1 MTSSAKV
8 RLPAFTCPFCRE
20 QTTSDPFEPKANGA
34 APTAKKF
41 ENCLRR
47 CIACGIGFS
56 NNSDPDQKAV
66 PIIHQHPLN
75 NLPVE
80 AREKAI
86 ETLQA
91 AINEVNRPSKI
102 ASFCS
107 ENSEDAVTW
116 TVFSHLAKSRQ
127 LRATFS
133 SLGVEIAANAKS
145 EPILFLWGVP
155 VFTVDPAA
163 QVKRERLLQ
172 VIDSI
177 ENCPR
182 SRTEPDVVLDF
193 GDAGVIVI
201 EVKFKGKN
209 NCEPEGH
216 AGWSKYVDGHDAFTS
231 ATDARRS
238 KMYELVRNWRVG
250 WDYADGRAFALINL
264 GPESLFNN
272 KEKTSG
278 TLTKSLNQDARH
290 SFTNMTWPKFIKT
303 ISDKPI
309 WFRRYDSDRGLSSSR
324 LDIVR
329 PITEEMPLADCAMVL
344 SEAQQFLAQAAI
356 VGLRRSSESE
366 ISSWGSFMKRLY
378 IDIPIEQRPYL
389 IPGKIQSHNL
399 IEVVNQ
405 CATIER
411 LVDAMLWFSND
422 GSGFEDCIV
431 VSCNPTTS
439 STKKSEDGLR
449 DHDLVLKA
457 SNGDFYYFE
466 VSDVVGHKDGNK
478 KEIKDLISLGAL
490 AGTVKSPKPAVE
502 WPRGRLFLICS
513 STFSTRI
520 CDPKRKV
527 SVLRSIDYSSHAT
540 SEWTSIVEVRKRIGD
555 LECPPKVS

>member
-1 MTSSAKV
+1 MTSSASI

-20 QTTSDPFEPKANGA
+20 QTTSDPFEPKMNGS

-47 CIACGIGFS
+47 CVACGIGFS
-56 NNSDPDQKAV
+56 NTSNPDQKAV

-75 NLPVE
+75 NLPIE
-80 AREKAI
+80 ARENAI

-102 ASFCS
+102 ANFCS

-116 TVFSHLAKSRQ
+116 TVFSHLAKSGQ

-155 VFTVDPAA
+155 VFTADPAV

-201 EVKFKGKN
+201 EVKFKSSN
-209 NCEPEGH
+209 NCKPESY
-216 AGWSKYVDGHDAFTS
+216 AGWAKYVDGHVAFTS
-231 ATDARRS
+231 STDARRS

-250 WDYADGRAFALINL
+250 WDYADDRPFALINL
-264 GPESLFNN
+264 GPESLFNK

-278 TLTKSLNQDARH
+278 ILTKSLNQDARH
-290 SFTNMTWPKFIKT
+290 SFTNMAWPKFIKT

-329 PITEEMPLADCAMVL
+329 PIIEEMPLAECATVL
-344 SEAQQFLAQAAI
+344 SEAQKFLAQAAI

-378 IDIPIEQRPYL
+378 IAIPIEQRPYL

-411 LVDAMLWFSND
+411 LVDAMHWFSED
-422 GSGFEDCIV
+422 GSGFEDCTV

-439 STKKSEDGLR
+439 SAKKSENGLR
-449 DHDLVLKA
+449 DHDLILKD
-457 SNGDFYYFE
+457 SNGDLYYFE

-490 AGTVKSPKPAVE
+490 AGTVNSPKPAVE

-513 STFSTRI
+513 STFSARI
-520 CDPKRKV
+520 CDPRRTV
-527 SVLRSIDYSSHAT
+527 GVLSNIGYSSHAA
-540 SEWTSIVEVRKRIGD
+540 SKSTSIVEVTKRMSD
-555 LECPPKVS
+555 LECSSAVS